1 MNRFLLQTYPNTPSR
16 IPGSIPPKDNEHL
29 KVRIDL
35 LYDGKELI
43 RPHIDS
49 YNFMLDKG
57 LNLAVHD
64 LSPVEVGESTCLS
77 WIGVYGKGWS
87 YSSYVDSGREDWISL

>member
-16 IPGSIPPKDNEHL
+16 IPGSSPPKDNEHL

-35 LYDGKELI
+35 LCDGKELI

-64 LSPVEVGESTCLS
+64 LSPVEVGETTFCH
-77 WIGVYGKGWS
+77 G
-87 YSSYVDSGREDWISL
+87 

>member
-64 LSPVEVGESTCLS
+64 LSPVEVIRVSFLTSAESVAFRTRL
-77 WIGVYGKGWS
+77 
-87 YSSYVDSGREDWISL
+87 R

>member
-29 KVRIDL
+29 KVRIVL
-35 LYDGKELI
+35 LCDGKELI

-64 LSPVEVGESTCLS
+64 LSPVEVGELT
-77 WIGVYGKGWS
+77 
-87 YSSYVDSGREDWISL
+87 